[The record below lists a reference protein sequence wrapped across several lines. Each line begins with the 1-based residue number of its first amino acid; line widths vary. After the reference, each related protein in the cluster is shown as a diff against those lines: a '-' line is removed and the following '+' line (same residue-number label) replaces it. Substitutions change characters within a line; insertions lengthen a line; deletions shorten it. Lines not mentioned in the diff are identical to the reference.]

1 MRLINMRLS
10 FLCLLYVLS
19 VCIYG
24 QKSEYTD
31 NNYKTVW
38 FPGKL
43 LVHSFTA
50 NVLEARSGFDFF
62 IDKSNLQ
69 LNAGSTQ
76 DIVHYNSVCDSFS
89 LGADIFTY
97 TRLRSTK
104 EFKFPVETIDY
115 LFGINFGYK
124 MRLKLSEAGFRIRI
138 SHISTH
144 QVDGDY
150 DSSLVANWR
159 NNRVPFVY
167 SREFIEFMPYIEY
180 EFFRAY
186 AGFTYIFH
194 TIPSNLNRCLYQIG
208 FDKFYVNSILP
219 FTPFTAYDLKFEKR
233 EGRYAGNNNI
243 RIGAKFGKYAGKG
256 FSLYYSFVSGYSIHG
271 QLYNIK
277 EKYSSIGI
285 NLDF

>member
-1 MRLINMRLS
+1 MRLKSFFLLLS
-10 FLCLLYVLS
+10 LTI
-19 VCIYG
+19 CIYG
-24 QKSEYTD
+24 QDSINI
-31 NNYKTVW
+31 NNNLKAEW
-38 FPGKL
+38 FPGAL
-43 LVHSFTA
+43 LIPSFTA

-62 IDKSNLQ
+62 VDKSNLQ

-76 DIVHYNSVCDSFS
+76 DIVHYNSKNEKYS

-115 LFGINFGYK
+115 LFGVNFGYERQITSYK
-124 MRLKLSEAGFRIRI
+124 AGFRIRI

-150 DSSLVANWR
+150 DETLTANWR
-159 NNRVPFVY
+159 NSRVPFVY
-167 SREFIEFMPYIEY
+167 SREFMEFMPYIEY
-180 EFFRAY
+180 EQLRVY
-186 AGFTYIFH
+186 TGFTYIFH
-194 TIPSNLNRCLYQIG
+194 TIPSNLSRCLYQIG
-208 FDKFYVNSILP
+208 FDKYYVNSCLP
-219 FTPFTAYDLKFEKR
+219 FSPFAAYDLKFEKR
-233 EGRYAGNNNI
+233 EGKYAGNNNL
-243 RIGAKFGKYAGKG
+243 RIGAKFGKYNGKG
-256 FSLYYSFVSGYSIHG
+256 FSVYYSFVSGYSIHG

>member
-1 MRLINMRLS
+1 MKLR
-10 FLCLLYVLS
+10 FLFVLFILS
-19 VCIYG
+19 VSIYG
-24 QKSEYTD
+24 QKSENIGND
-31 NNYKTVW
+31 LKAEW

-43 LVHSFTA
+43 LVPAFTA

-76 DIVHYNSVCDSFS
+76 DIVQYNSKIESYS

-115 LFGINFGYK
+115 LFGLNFGY
-124 MRLKLSEAGFRIRI
+124 RRALKSSYVGFRVRI

-150 DSSLVANWR
+150 DSSLVLNWR
-159 NNRVPFVY
+159 NGRTPFVY
-167 SREFIEFMPYIEY
+167 SREFVEFMPYFEY
-180 EFFRAY
+180 EQLRAY

-208 FDKFYVNSILP
+208 FDKFYVNSVLP
-219 FTPFTAYDLKFEKR
+219 FTPFTAYDLKLEKR
-233 EGRYAGNNNI
+233 EGQFAGNNNI
-243 RIGAKFGKYAGKG
+243 RIGAKFGKYDGKG
-256 FSLYYSFVSGYSIHG
+256 FSIYYSFVSGYSIHG